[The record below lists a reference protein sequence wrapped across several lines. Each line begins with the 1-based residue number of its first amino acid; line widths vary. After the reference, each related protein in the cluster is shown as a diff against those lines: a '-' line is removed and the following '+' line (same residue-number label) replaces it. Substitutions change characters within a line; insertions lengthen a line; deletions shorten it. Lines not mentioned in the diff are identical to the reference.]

1 MEDAYGGQP
10 VIRFDGVDDTMSF
23 DLDLDGKSA
32 VTIIA
37 VSAYQ
42 GTETGTGDQNCLVYF
57 DEDGSWG
64 KTFVSPLAD
73 AISWRYGS
81 GQENNN
87 NVYQRESGA
96 GNEFSVTAVVKDSA
110 EESLFVDGKKVMT
123 QTGKN
128 AVLANNVAEGRLC
141 SYYFGYED
149 HFTQYDL
156 AELMIFDR
164 ALSDEE
170 IGNIQAYLNLKY
182 ETDLDKVAGGIS
194 LENPEYPDKGLK
206 LPEMPRGIELA
217 IESSDPEGS
226 HRSGRLVT
234 LAGTGNKCQCG
245 MQSYQYILTKESVL
259 TDSFELTLTPVVK
272 ADLSAA
278 IAAAE
283 GKQEADYTPE
293 TWEPFAEALEYAKAV
308 LADKNAAQ
316 AQVDEAMKALTEKMA
331 ALAETAGTSSQPG
344 DSSSKPDTS
353 RPGDT
358 SNPDDSSSPGGTSQ
372 NGQNTPQTGD
382 QFYPGVFIVLIGGC
396 LLSSAA
402 YVLIKQRGHN
412 S

>member
-1 MEDAYGGQP
+1 M
-10 VIRFDGVDDTMSF
+10 
-23 DLDLDGKSA
+23 
-32 VTIIA
+32 
-37 VSAYQ
+37 
-42 GTETGTGDQNCLVYF
+42 
-57 DEDGSWG
+57 
-64 KTFVSPLAD
+64 LAD
-73 AISWRYGS
+73 
-81 GQENNN
+81 
-87 NVYQRESGA
+87 
-96 GNEFSVTAVVKDSA
+96 
-110 EESLFVDGKKVMT
+110 
-123 QTGKN
+123 KN
-128 AVLANNVAEGRLC
+128 AAQAQVDEAA
-141 SYYFGYED
+141 
-149 HFTQYDL
+149 
-156 AELMIFDR
+156 AELTEKME
-164 ALSDEE
+164 AL
-170 IGNIQAYLNLKY
+170 
-182 ETDLDKVAGGIS
+182 
-194 LENPEYPDKGLK
+194 
-206 LPEMPRGIELA
+206 
-217 IESSDPEGS
+217 
-226 HRSGRLVT
+226 
-234 LAGTGNKCQCG
+234 
-245 MQSYQYILTKESVL
+245 KE
-259 TDSFELTLTPVVK
+259 K
-272 ADLSAA
+272 ADTSGLSAA

-358 SNPDDSSSPGGTSQ
+358 SNPDDSSSQGGTSQ